1 MKLYWTYNSIP
12 ELADLPKDKRKEVWA
27 TCHRKMLHR
36 YIWVA
41 CVIGAV
47 CVPAGMIIG
56 ESYFGRIGGIIEA
69 MIAGGIG
76 GLIIGEVKV
85 AMTRPHIRE
94 YLISHEKTN

>member
-1 MKLYWTYNSIP
+1 
-12 ELADLPKDKRKEVWA
+12 
-27 TCHRKMLHR
+27 
-36 YIWVA
+36 
-41 CVIGAV
+41 
-47 CVPAGMIIG
+47 MIIG